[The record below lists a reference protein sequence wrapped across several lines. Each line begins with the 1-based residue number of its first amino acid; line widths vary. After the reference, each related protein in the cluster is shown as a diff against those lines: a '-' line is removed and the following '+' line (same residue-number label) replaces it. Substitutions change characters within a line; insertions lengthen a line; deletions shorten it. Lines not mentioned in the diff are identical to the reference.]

1 MPNHSV
7 IPWIRGKVTVLKA
20 GEGQEPRTTWKQ
32 GISEVFSSEKHNQ
45 GMQQLLSFWFSQ
57 LFHTNL
63 SQHFLG
69 DWIPSGF
76 NAGVKA
82 GWSSCLTNSPVCLCA
97 PEEQCALTCMRTDLV
112 IFPSSA
118 LSWWTASSLGR
129 KGKWKCKRND
139 SMLTELTVLRK
150 CW

>member
-7 IPWIRGKVTVLKA
+7 IPWLRGKVTVLKA
-20 GEGQEPRTTWKQ
+20 GEGQEPRTTWKV
-32 GISEVFSSEKHNQ
+32 GISEVFS
-45 GMQQLLSFWFSQ
+45 MQQLLSFLFSH

-69 DWIPSGF
+69 DWIPSCF

-82 GWSSCLTNSPVCLCA
+82 AWSSCLTNSPVCLRA
-97 PEEQCALTCMRTDLV
+97 PEEQCALTCMRTALV
-112 IFPSSA
+112 IFPKSA
-118 LSWWTASSLGR
+118 LSWWTASSLVR

-139 SMLTELTVLRK
+139 SIHRANSAQKVLIAL
-150 CW
+150 